1 MPHANA
7 NFDPAQ
13 RPTKNPFRAMA
24 AGEIPPAPASELLGL
39 KILELNE
46 AAGTCTIEFQGK
58 PEFVNPIGTI
68 QGGFLA
74 AMLDDT
80 FSIALLAALG
90 PEFIA
95 PTVEMNVSFIR
106 AAKPGKLIGKGRVV
120 HKGGTI
126 GFAESELFDAEGK
139 LIARASATAAVRK
152 LT

>member
-1 MPHANA
+1 MTTA

-13 RPTKNPFRAMA
+13 RSTKNPFRAMA
-24 AGEIPPAPASELLGL
+24 AGEIPPAPASQLLGL
-39 KILELNE
+39 KILELDE
-46 AAGTCTIEFQGK
+46 AAGTCTIEFDGK

-68 QGGFLA
+68 QGGFVS

-95 PTVEMNVSFIR
+95 PTVEMKISFIR
-106 AAKPGKLIGKGRVV
+106 AAKPGKLTGKGRVV

-126 GFAESELFDAEGK
+126 GFVESELFDAEGR

-152 LT
+152 LG